1 MNTKLLDKYLFTLD
15 IANNHFGDLKHAIDI
30 LNTFIPIVKESN
42 LNVSIKI
49 QLRKIETFI
58 HPSFIGDKRFPKIER
73 FLSTR
78 LNQHDFIE
86 IINVLKSNNIL
97 TIATPF
103 DEESIGFIVDNDIDI
118 IKIASA
124 SAQEWPLI
132 KKVVLTKK
140 PVIISTG
147 GLSIEEIDSLYY
159 FFLKAGVE
167 FALMHCVSIYP
178 TRNNDLNLNQIDTL
192 KRRYPDIPI
201 GFSTHE
207 MPDEYD
213 PIKLALARGATIFER
228 HIGLDSFKYKL
239 NTYSSN
245 PSQINKW
252 FEEFKKAQTILGS
265 TNRMPSKL
273 EEIDDLN
280 ALKRGVYARVNISEG
295 EIIDETKVFFSM
307 PLLPKGVSLKNWK
320 TGIHAN
326 REIKALEMLNLNDY
340 IPESNGD
347 EVINSSL
354 IQAKSLIKTQNIS
367 IPKGS
372 GIELSHHY
380 GVMRFREFGAIIVNV
395 INFSYCKKLIIVLP
409 RQKHPYHFHKIKQE
423 TFIIVFGDLFLEVEG
438 IEHNLVKGDKF
449 TIEKEKWHKFQSS
462 RGCIFEEIS
471 TTSLDNDSFYQDEK
485 ISFIEKSK
493 RKSDVTSL
501 W

>member
-1 MNTKLLDKYLFTLD
+1 MKLLDKHLFTLD
-15 IANNHFGDLKHAIDI
+15 IANNHFGDLNHAIDI
-30 LNTFIPIVKESN
+30 LNGFIPVIKESN

-49 QLRKIETFI
+49 QLRDIDTFI
-58 HPSFIGDKRFPKIER
+58 HPSFIGNKMFPKIER
-73 FLSTR
+73 FLTTR

-86 IINVLKSNNIL
+86 IINFLKSNNIL
-97 TIATPF
+97 TMATPF
-103 DEESIGFIVDNDIDI
+103 DEESIGFIIDNDIDI

-132 KKVVLTKK
+132 KKVALTKK

-192 KRRYPDIPI
+192 KKRYPDIPI

-213 PIKLALARGATIFER
+213 PIKLALARGASIFER
-228 HIGLDSFKYKL
+228 HIGIESYKYKL

-252 FEEFKKAQTILGS
+252 FEEFNKAKIILGS

-273 EEIDDLN
+273 EETNDLN
-280 ALKRGVYARVNISEG
+280 ALKRGVYARVDISEG
-295 EIIDETKVFFSM
+295 EIIDETKVFFSI
-307 PLLPKGVSLKNWK
+307 PLLPEGVSLKNWEP
-320 TGIHAN
+320 GILAN
-326 REIKALEMLNLNDY
+326 KEIKALEMLKSKDY
-340 IPESNGD
+340 IPEPNEE
-347 EVINSSL
+347 EVIKTSL
-354 IQAKSLIKTQNIS
+354 IQAKSMIKTQNVS

-380 GVMRFREFGAIIVNV
+380 GVMRFREFGAIIINI
-395 INFSYCKKLIIVLP
+395 INFIYCKKLVIVLP
-409 RQKHPYHFHKIKQE
+409 RQKHPYHFHEIKQE
-423 TFIIVFGDLFLEVEG
+423 TFIIVFGDLLLEVEG
-438 IEHNLVKGDKF
+438 TEHNLVKGDKF

-485 ISFIEKSK
+485 ISFVDKSR
-493 RKSDVTSL
+493 RKTDVTSL